1 MINFFGFDMSEIN
14 ITSSLHVWRMT
25 SSGSSEGLRASHQD
39 TDVPSVSPRSL
50 HPGEIC
56 CRPSLCSSLHN
67 VPFSSGPYSTLSRL
81 VLTNLLTVCIDLSL
95 HFLSLLQWASGIC
108 RWSFSQKL
116 ENWGPLFL
124 KMAFMFPPLPSFS
137 RLPITR
143 ADTWFFFFPS
153 RIRMPWVSPLSCTL
167 CSGEILLPRRW
178 VLCCFLLWCLVSS
191 SRSASVISSSA
202 LGFPFPGV

>member
-1 MINFFGFDMSEIN
+1 MINFFGFYMSEIN
-14 ITSSLHVWRMT
+14 ITSSLHVWRMM
-25 SSGSSEGLRASHQD
+25 SGSSAGLRASHQD
-39 TDVPSVSPRSL
+39 TDAPSVSPCSL

-56 CRPSLCSSLHN
+56 CHPSLCSSVHN

-108 RWSFSQKL
+108 RWSFSPKL

-137 RLPITR
+137 WLPITR
-143 ADTWFFFFPS
+143 ADTWFFFPHGYGC
-153 RIRMPWVSPLSCTL
+153 P
-167 CSGEILLPRRW
+167 
-178 VLCCFLLWCLVSS
+178 
-191 SRSASVISSSA
+191 
-202 LGFPFPGV
+202 GFPLYPVHFVPERFCWHAVEFSAAFFCDAWSPPVVRPV